1 MRIAILDSYD
11 NLCTFIDND
20 VPKAMH
26 YYDDEFHVYLSGTA
40 YTFSFSFTEDHED
53 KRFLTVGNKVAFN
66 YKNKSYY
73 LNILNT
79 DKNYVMAYGFSLEL
93 TNEDVGPKSGTSL
106 SFEEYIKLFGFESQ
120 ILKIRVNEVSDKRI
134 SYSWDGAETILA
146 RLFSLANVFDAEIE
160 FVTELNR
167 NYGLEQITLNI
178 YKKHDDQN
186 QGLGNNKRKE
196 VIRNGQITF
205 TGKSSDITELYTAIR
220 PTGKDGLTL
229 ASLQKE
235 ELDANGN
242 VEYVT
247 YSGAPEILAPQARDR
262 FPSNLM
268 SGVNDR
274 YIAKEWSYDT
284 DNINVL
290 YGQSL
295 AELKKNC
302 VPLVKYETSG
312 FVDGDIGDTYT
323 IEDADFTPTLY
334 VEARII
340 EQSISFTDESKNKTV
355 FDNFTEA
362 NSQIDDSLINEMN
375 KLIEK
380 NKNYQ
385 AIVSS
390 TNGIVFKNDEESTN
404 LTAVIKDGI
413 KDITD
418 TLKIKWY
425 RDEQFVLQEKT
436 ITVLSNSIKDK
447 ALYKFEALD
456 NNDEIKASAEITVV
470 KVADGTDGVSV
481 TTIRKYYKLYDK
493 ALGIPNKPNQYP
505 PSADWKSTEPAYIAE
520 NNLALYTVDMVLF
533 SNSKFQYSDVSLS
546 SSYAAAEEAR
556 KTATNFIWYDNEN
569 GLVVGNRYND
579 KFSGYR
585 AQMLPETFNILDKN
599 GNKMSSYGADLIDLG
614 IQSVNAVIKMCAGLA
629 QIGLAD
635 EDFFEK
641 TTTEAKNTLK
651 YLQILSNNIRIRGD
665 ERISIYQSKY
675 DSAANMAYKN
685 GLYMDIHSGADDP
698 NLPLGQSVHISSTTI
713 EGIDEETGVG
723 IERGSHIYVDTAEV
737 AIESRSDASITANNG
752 SVFLTANGYNN
763 DININGVPSK
773 RFLKTKLLMV
783 SGTVVLTA
791 NNQDAMIIH
800 SKKGILDMFKN
811 KYGVTLSND
820 AVDIMDILVGYTNG
834 DPNATWT
841 AIIGSYVNSAGEF
854 IVGFNNKITGRIR
867 VNYQYIINVDLY
879 DDRNEWD
886 NTILNESR

>member
-40 YTFSFSFTEDHED
+40 YTFSFSFTKDHED

-79 DKNYVMAYGFSLEL
+79 DKNTVTAYGLSLEL

-106 SFEEYIKLFGFESQ
+106 SFEQYIDLFGFESD

-134 SYSWDGAETILA
+134 SYSWDGTETILA

-186 QGLGNNKRKE
+186 QGLGNDKRKE
-196 VIRNGQITF
+196 VIRNGQIKF
-205 TGKSSDITELYTAIR
+205 TSKSNDITELYTAIR

-229 ASLQKE
+229 ANINKTE
-235 ELDANGN
+235 YDANGN
-242 VEYVT
+242 IEY
-247 YSGAPEILAPQARDR
+247 YSPAGTIEILAPQARDR

-268 SGVNDR
+268 YSINDR

-284 DNINVL
+284 DDVNVL

-295 AELKKNC
+295 AQLKKNC
-302 VPLVKYETSG
+302 IPLVKYDTSG
-312 FVDGDIGDTYT
+312 YIDGEIGDTFT
-323 IEDADFTPTLY
+323 IEDTDFKPTLY

-340 EQSISFTDESKNKTV
+340 EQVISFTDETKNKTI
-355 FDNFTEA
+355 FDNFTEV

-375 KLIEK
+375 ELIEK

-385 AIVSS
+385 AIISS
-390 TNGIVFKNDEESTN
+390 TNGIIFKNDEESTN
-404 LTAVIKDGI
+404 LTAIVKDGI

-418 TLKIKWY
+418 DFKIKWY
-425 RDEQFVLQEKT
+425 RDNEFVLQEKT
-436 ITVLSNSIKDK
+436 ITVLSNTIEKT
-447 ALYKFEALD
+447 ALYRFDAFD
-456 NNDEIKASAEITVV
+456 NEDNIKASAEITVV

-493 ALGIPNKPNQYP
+493 ARIPNKPSQYP

-546 SSYAAAEEAR
+546 SSYVAAEEAR

-585 AQMLPETFNILDKN
+585 AQMLPDTFNILDKN
-599 GNKMSSYGADLIDLG
+599 GNKMSGYGADLIELG

-629 QIGLAD
+629 QIALAD

-651 YLQILSNNIRIRGD
+651 YLQMVSDNIRIRGN
-665 ERISIYQSKY
+665 ERVSIYQSKY
-675 DSAANMAYKN
+675 DPDINVAYKN
-685 GLYMDIHSGADDP
+685 GLYMDAHSGIDDP
-698 NLPLGQSVHISSTTI
+698 NSPVAQSIHLSSTVI
-713 EGIDEETGVG
+713 EGIDEETGIG
-723 IERGSHIYVDTAEV
+723 IEKGSHIYLDSDGTS
-737 AIESRSDASITANNG
+737 IESQHDARVTAIDGN
-752 SVFLTANGYNN
+752 VYLTADGVSK
-763 DININGVPSK
+763 DVLINGVPAK
-773 RFLKTKLLMV
+773 RFLKTKIMMV
-783 SGTVVLTA
+783 SGTIVINAGGQSTVVV
-791 NNQDAMIIH
+791 H
-800 SKKGILDMFKN
+800 SVDGVKQMFKD
-811 KYGVTLSND
+811 KYGVDLSD
-820 AVDIMDILVGYTNG
+820 MDVINLAICYTNG
-834 DPNATWT
+834 DPHATWT
-841 AIIGSYVNSAGEF
+841 SITGSYISSDG
-854 IVGFNNKITGRIR
+854 KIIAALSSNLSGQIR
-867 VNYQYIINVDLY
+867 VHYQYITYVDVY
-879 DDRNEWD
+879 DNDKWD
-886 NTILNESR
+886 DSILS

>member
-1 MRIAILDSYD
+1 MRIAILDNYD

-20 VPKAMH
+20 VPGAMH

-79 DKNYVMAYGFSLEL
+79 DKNTVTAYGLSLEL

-106 SFEEYIKLFGFESQ
+106 SFEQYIDLFGFESD

-134 SYSWDGAETILA
+134 SYSWDGTETILA

-186 QGLGNNKRKE
+186 QGLGNDKRKE
-196 VIRNGQITF
+196 VIRNGQIKF
-205 TGKSSDITELYTAIR
+205 TSKSNDITELYTAIR
-220 PTGKDGLTL
+220 PIGKDGLTL
-229 ASLQKE
+229 ANINKTE
-235 ELDANGN
+235 YDANGN
-242 VEYVT
+242 IEY
-247 YSGAPEILAPQARDR
+247 YSPAGTIEILAPQARDR

-268 SGVNDR
+268 YSINDR

-284 DNINVL
+284 DDVNVL

-295 AELKKNC
+295 AQLKKNC
-302 VPLVKYETSG
+302 IPLVKYDTSG
-312 FVDGDIGDTYT
+312 YIDGEIGDTFT
-323 IEDADFTPTLY
+323 IEDTDFKPTLY

-340 EQSISFTDESKNKTV
+340 EQVISFTDETKNKTI
-355 FDNFTEA
+355 FDNFTEV

-375 KLIEK
+375 ELIEK

-418 TLKIKWY
+418 SLKIKWY
-425 RDEQFVLQEKT
+425 RDDQFVLQEKT

-493 ALGIPNKPNQYP
+493 SLGTPNKPSQYP

-629 QIGLAD
+629 QIALAD

-651 YLQILSNNIRIRGD
+651 YLQMVSDNIRIRGN
-665 ERISIYQSKY
+665 ERVSIYQSKY
-675 DSAANMAYKN
+675 DPDINVAYKN
-685 GLYMDIHSGADDP
+685 GLYMDAHSGIDDP
-698 NLPLGQSVHISSTTI
+698 NSPVAQSIHLSSTVI
-713 EGIDEETGVG
+713 EGIDEETGIG
-723 IERGSHIYVDTAEV
+723 IEKGSHVYLDSDGASMESQHDARVTAIDGNV
-737 AIESRSDASITANNG
+737 Y
-752 SVFLTANGYNN
+752 LTADGATK
-763 DININGVPSK
+763 DVVVNGVPAR
-773 RFLKTKLLMV
+773 RFLKTQTMMV
-783 SGTVVLTA
+783 SGTIVVEPNGQRVVGT
-791 NNQDAMIIH
+791 H
-800 SKKGILDMFKN
+800 SLNGVKQMFKN
-811 KYGVTLSND
+811 KYGV
-820 AVDIMDILVGYTNG
+820 DIGNLDPINLAISYTNG
-834 DPNATWT
+834 DPDASWVSVT
-841 AIIGSYVNSAGEF
+841 GSYIRGDGQLIAALSDGVNG
-854 IVGFNNKITGRIR
+854 KYRIH
-867 VNYQYIINVDLY
+867 YQYLTYVDVY
-879 DDRNEWD
+879 DDSKWD
-886 NTILNESR
+886 DSILS

>member
-585 AQMLPETFNILDKN
+585 AQMLPEAFNILDKN

-675 DSAANMAYKN
+675 DSAANIAYKN
-685 GLYMDIHSGADDP
+685 GLYMDIHSGSDAP
-698 NLPLGQSVHISSTTI
+698 NLPIEQSIHMSSTTI
-713 EGIDEETGVG
+713 EGVDEETGVG
-723 IERGSHIYVDTAEV
+723 VERGSHIYIDSAEV
-737 AIESRSDASITANNG
+737 VTESKNDTRITATDGN
-752 SVFLTANGYNN
+752 VYLTADGVSK
-763 DININGVPSK
+763 DVLINGVPAK
-773 RFLKTKLLMV
+773 RFLKTKIMMV
-783 SGTVVLTA
+783 SGTIVINARGQSTVVV
-791 NNQDAMIIH
+791 H
-800 SKKGILDMFKN
+800 SVDGVKQMFKD
-811 KYGVTLSND
+811 KYGVDLSD
-820 AVDIMDILVGYTNG
+820 MDVINLAICYTNG
-834 DPNATWT
+834 DPHATWT
-841 AIIGSYVNSAGEF
+841 SITGSYISSDG
-854 IVGFNNKITGRIR
+854 KIIAALSSNLSGQIR
-867 VNYQYIINVDLY
+867 VHYQYITYVDVY
-879 DDRNEWD
+879 DNSKWD
-886 NTILNESR
+886 DSILS

>member
-1 MRIAILDSYD
+1 MRIAILDNYD

-20 VPKAMH
+20 VPGAMH
-26 YYDDEFHVYLSGTA
+26 YYDDEMHIYLSGTA

-79 DKNYVMAYGFSLEL
+79 DKNTVTAYGLSLEL

-106 SFEEYIKLFGFESQ
+106 SFEQYIDLFGFESD

-134 SYSWDGAETILA
+134 SYSWDGTETILA

-186 QGLGNNKRKE
+186 QGLGNDKRKE
-196 VIRNGQITF
+196 VIRNGQIKF
-205 TGKSSDITELYTAIR
+205 TSKSNDITELYTAIR
-220 PTGKDGLTL
+220 PAGKDGLTL
-229 ASLQKE
+229 ANINKTE
-235 ELDANGN
+235 YDANGN
-242 VEYVT
+242 IEY
-247 YSGAPEILAPQARDR
+247 YSPAGTIEILAPQARDR

-268 SGVNDR
+268 YSINDR

-284 DNINVL
+284 DDVNVL

-295 AELKKNC
+295 AQLKKNC
-302 VPLVKYETSG
+302 IPLVKYDTSG
-312 FVDGDIGDTYT
+312 YIDGEIGDTFT
-323 IEDADFTPTLY
+323 IEDTDFKPTLY

-340 EQSISFTDESKNKTV
+340 EQVISFTDETKNKTI
-355 FDNFTEA
+355 FDNFTEV

-375 KLIEK
+375 ELIEK

-418 TLKIKWY
+418 SLKIKWY
-425 RDEQFVLQEKT
+425 RDDQFVLQEKT

-493 ALGIPNKPNQYP
+493 AGIPNKPNQYP
-505 PSADWKSTEPAYIAE
+505 PSDDWKSTEPAYIAE

-614 IQSVNAVIKMCAGLA
+614 MQSVNAIIKMCAGMA
-629 QIGLAD
+629 KIGLAD

-641 TTTEAKNTLK
+641 TTTEAKSTLK
-651 YLQILSNNIRIRGD
+651 YLQMLSDNIRIRGD

-675 DSAANMAYKN
+675 DSDTSMAYKN
-685 GLYMDIHSGADDP
+685 GIYMDIHSGSDDP
-698 NLPLGQSVHISSTTI
+698 NLPIEQSIHMSSTTI
-713 EGIDEETGVG
+713 EGVDEETGVG
-723 IERGSHIYVDTAEV
+723 VERGSHIYIDSAEV
-737 AIESRSDASITANNG
+737 VTESKNDTRITATDGN
-752 SVFLTANGYNN
+752 VYLTADGVSK
-763 DININGVPSK
+763 DVLINGVPAK
-773 RFLKTKLLMV
+773 RFLKTKIMMV
-783 SGTVVLTA
+783 SGTIVINAGGQSTVVV
-791 NNQDAMIIH
+791 H
-800 SKKGILDMFKN
+800 SVDGVKQMFKD
-811 KYGVTLSND
+811 KYGVDLSD
-820 AVDIMDILVGYTNG
+820 MDVINLAICYTNG
-834 DPNATWT
+834 DPHATWT
-841 AIIGSYVNSAGEF
+841 SITGSYISSDG
-854 IVGFNNKITGRIR
+854 KIIAALSSNLSGQIR
-867 VNYQYIINVDLY
+867 VHYQYITYVDVC
-879 DDRNEWD
+879 DDSKWD
-886 NTILNESR
+886 DSILS